1 MTSLSCRVA
10 TTQRHLDD
18 ALSVRYTVFGA
29 ELGLLGSSAPSAPR
43 EVNCFDTLATTSHV
57 VVYADEVP
65 VATARLLL
73 PNQEV
78 AHATGRRWGIALEE
92 KVDLSS
98 VDGTGL
104 LFAESTRFCV
114 LNPWR
119 HSDALLW
126 LMAGLYWESRE
137 RGVTHWI
144 ASANMET
151 DAEED
156 ARLVYQV
163 AKYKGWLSQRWH
175 VPSHSSP
182 PPPETPLAPLY
193 SEWERAGARRGQL
206 EGLRMPGVLSFFAR
220 KMGARFIS
228 EPLYEPAFQ
237 RYSLPLVA
245 ALNEIPASTLRRFDA
260 LSVRTARGT

>member
-1 MTSLSCRVA
+1 MTTLSCRVA
-10 TTQRHLDD
+10 TTLRHLDD
-18 ALSVRYTVFGA
+18 ALNVRYAVFGS
-29 ELGLLGSSAPSAPR
+29 ELGLLGGSALAAPR
-43 EVNCFDTLATTSHV
+43 EVNCFDTLETTSHV

-65 VATARLLL
+65 VATTRLLL

-78 AHATGRRWGIALEE
+78 ARATGGRWGLALED

-98 VDGTGL
+98 VGGTGL
-104 LFAESTRFCV
+104 LFAESTRLCI
-114 LNPWR
+114 LHPWR
-119 HSDALLW
+119 HSEALLW
-126 LMAGLYWESRE
+126 LLAGLYWESRR

-151 DAEED
+151 DCGED
-156 ARLVYQV
+156 ARLIHQV
-163 AKYKGWLSQRWH
+163 AKHKGWLSQRWH
-175 VPSHSSP
+175 VPNHPSP
-182 PPPETPLAPLY
+182 PPPETPLVPLY

-206 EGLRMPGVLSFFAR
+206 DGLRMPGVLSFFAR

-228 EPLYEPAFQ
+228 EPIYDPAFQ

-260 LSVRTARGT
+260 LSVPAARGA